1 MEDLRAIKDIPMYK
15 DWIKIEP
22 VLKGFSDDKKFFI
35 EDKNGEKFLLKLF
48 EYSSYENKLK
58 EFNFM
63 KLVETTGINMQ
74 RPIEFGVC
82 NGNKN
87 SYMLL
92 SWVSGSDCVDVIND
106 FSKKFQY
113 ELGVKAGGIL
123 SKIHSIPFN
132 KDVEDWALRYGLKIR
147 KKIEGY
153 KNCSIKIPEDFKYI
167 KILEESI
174 GYLKNR
180 PQTFHHG
187 DFHLGNL
194 VISEAGEL
202 GVIDFNRSDYG
213 DPWEEFNRS
222 IFTWQVSIPFMIG
235 QIHGYFNNDIPDE
248 FFRLLLVYM
257 VTNAIGSIYWA
268 IPFGEEEVNYMI
280 KNAEELYDVYD
291 GFKSFKPN
299 WYQEKVEY

>member
-1 MEDLRAIKDIPMYK
+1 
-15 DWIKIEP
+15 
-22 VLKGFSDDKKFFI
+22 
-35 EDKNGEKFLLKLF
+35 
-48 EYSSYENKLK
+48 
-58 EFNFM
+58 
-63 KLVETTGINMQ
+63 LVEITGINMQ

-82 NGNKN
+82 NESKN

-92 SWVSGSDCVDVIND
+92 SWVSGSDCVDVING
-106 FSKKFQY
+106 FSEKSQY
-113 ELGVKAGGIL
+113 ELGVKAGEIL

-132 KDVEDWALRYGLKIR
+132 EDVEDWALRYGIKIR

-153 KNCSIKIPEDFKYI
+153 KNCSIKIPEDCKYI

-174 GYLKNR
+174 CYLKNR

-194 VISEAGEL
+194 VMSEAGEL

-235 QIHGYFNNDIPDE
+235 QIHGYFNNDVPDE

-299 WYQEKVEY
+299 WYKEKVGY